1 MLQKEFE
8 VLTGRLI
15 TAEDYRLVE
24 NLYIAAGNID
34 KDGFCK
40 EMRAMCQWDGA
51 NDHIE
56 LRQCLKEI
64 GRHVGAKD
72 AELSFLKKTV
82 GNKQRELAE
91 FLVGKACA
99 YEDSDFYWEAV
110 KLIGQREV
118 ALMKLRME
126 LPLWDE
132 DKKYLISVL
141 EETK

>member
-1 MLQKEFE
+1 MTRKEFE
-8 VLTGRLI
+8 ERTRRLI

-24 NLYIAAGNID
+24 NLYMAAGNMD
-34 KDGFCK
+34 KDEFCK
-40 EMRAMCQWDGA
+40 EIRVMCAYDGA

-64 GRHVGAKD
+64 GRKVGALD

-82 GNKQRELAE
+82 KDGKWELAE

-99 YEDSDFYWEAV
+99 YEDTDFYREAV

-118 ALMKLRME
+118 TLMKLAMD

-132 DKKYLISVL
+132 DKKFLMSAL
-141 EETK
+141 AETK

>member
-1 MLQKEFE
+1 MTQKEFE
-8 VLTGRLI
+8 ELTRRLI

-24 NLYIAAGNID
+24 NLYLAAGNMD
-34 KDGFCK
+34 KNEFCK
-40 EMRAMCQWDGA
+40 EMRAMCAYDAA

-64 GRHVGAKD
+64 GRKVGAQD
-72 AELSFLKKTV
+72 AELGFLKRTTRE
-82 GNKQRELAE
+82 KQRELAE

-99 YEDSDFYWEAV
+99 YEDSDFHREAV

-118 ALMKLRME
+118 TLMKLRMN

-132 DKKYLISVL
+132 DKKYLASVL
-141 EETK
+141 EGTK